1 MKKHL
6 KEREFRVSYICIIG
20 TPKVEVVTALTHH
33 QARLKFLYVL
43 AIPHKQINNI
53 L

>member
-6 KEREFRVSYICIIG
+6 KEREFRVSYICDIG
-20 TPKVEVVTALTHH
+20 NLKVTFVTALTHH
-33 QARLKFLYVL
+33 QARLKFLYIL
-43 AIPHKQINNI
+43 AIPHKQIKSI